1 MKRKERQ
8 KELNLYSDVLKIF
21 GILAQSYPHFFIS
34 LFFVFL
40 FLFLFLVHSC
50 THFSLSLITPLLNF
64 PPRCHSPPPKPS
76 RHLASAL
83 VQSPRI
89 SLPQIAD
96 DALPQIAD
104 LFQPSPT
111 TTPKATT
118 AVIDIHQSRAPIII
132 TILKTFL
139 PKRIVSSSKLPSQL
153 NPSRSLFHHFRW

>member
-139 PKRIVSSSKLPSQL
+139 PKRIVSSSKLSSQL
-153 NPSRSLFHHFRW
+153 NPSRSLFHHFHR